1 MATTPLRP
9 WQTPKSISIDELS
22 THYVS
27 RHTYERLPKMFSRRS
42 YNFVFCVPFEQDEY
56 GKTRTR
62 WFSITIHAADPDTGT
77 GGVRPKEKKKPF
89 ASFWEGK
96 LPMING
102 FAALGSNVYSFG
114 GLTYPICLSNV
125 YKLDV
130 TTPHPRRVCPM
141 ISPRYNSHSLVV
153 DGKIYVFSGHLR
165 SILPTDCRDEVCWG
179 EVFNPDNKRWEA
191 LPDPPYDSRVTT
203 LAAALENPNRILV
216 GFDVPGKR
224 KTAMFCTYNVQNR
237 SWEFLEPA
245 ERKIHP
251 NYPVGSLQKT
261 VTVDNTLYWVARKA
275 NEIILIAYNLDLDMW
290 LEGRLQGLGI
300 LLFEDDHELSIQ
312 FPFLFHLEKQRFCL
326 LQTSS
331 HLTPDGHFQS
341 VADLHCVAVD
351 ISHMPDGKNRL
362 DISLAWEQI
371 YKVDGPGGLSD
382 CLLM

>member
-1 MATTPLRP
+1 MATTLLRP
-9 WQTPKSISIDELS
+9 SQTPKSTSIDELS
-22 THYVS
+22 TDY
-27 RHTYERLPKMFSRRS
+27 
-42 YNFVFCVPFEQDEY
+42 DGY

-77 GGVRPKEKKKPF
+77 GGVLPKEKKKLF

-96 LPMING
+96 LPMIKG

-125 YKLDV
+125 YKSDV
-130 TTPHPRRVCPM
+130 TTPHRRRVCPM
-141 ISPRYNSHSLVV
+141 ISPRYNSHSLVL

-165 SILPTDCRDEVCWG
+165 SIPPTDCRDE
-179 EVFNPDNKRWEA
+179 K
-191 LPDPPYDSRVTT
+191 S
-203 LAAALENPNRILV
+203 
-216 GFDVPGKR
+216 
-224 KTAMFCTYNVQNR
+224 
-237 SWEFLEPA
+237 S

-275 NEIILIAYNLDLDMW
+275 NEIILIAYNLNLDMW

-341 VADLHCVAVD
+341 DADLHCVAVD